1 MFKLYNLYFVYLQI
15 FGIENYTSLLGIGS
29 FGIRS
34 VISQYT
40 VDRRCVPNK
49 YVATVAHMDGVG
61 CSYIIYRHK
70 LK

>member
-1 MFKLYNLYFVYLQI
+1 
-15 FGIENYTSLLGIGS
+15 
-29 FGIRS
+29 

-61 CSYIIYRHK
+61 FSYIIYRHN